1 MKKLKYALLLG
12 SFVITT
18 ALSGCGDGSFTS
30 LKESSMYYSDTQNK
44 ILLKKV
50 DGAPKVGDALAR
62 RFQMVNGK
70 MKRKNMMIKKKI
82 ILFIKVHSKQMK

>member
-44 ILLKKV
+44 ILLKK
-50 DGAPKVGDALAR
+50 
-62 RFQMVNGK
+62 
-70 MKRKNMMIKKKI
+70 
-82 ILFIKVHSKQMK
+82 

>member
-12 SFVITT
+12 SFVITA

-50 DGAPKVGDALAR
+50 DRLKSEHRDQHAAGR
-62 RFQMVNGK
+62 
-70 MKRKNMMIKKKI
+70 
-82 ILFIKVHSKQMK
+82 